1 MPKPEKIQLVN
12 EFVEKIRKAKGF
24 VVTTYIGLDAQQM
37 MEIRRRFKKE
47 GTELKVIKNTLFARA
62 LQQVGYNGELLQRLR
77 GPLAVVF
84 GYDDS
89 VSAPKVV
96 HKLRKDYEVLSLLWG
111 IIDGRLY
118 EAQHLETIA
127 TLPPKEEILAEA
139 VSYILAPF
147 YNFLGLINSVLWE
160 FTAILEAVIEKQG
173 VIAEGEGGSQMEAS
187 TKVQELFEA
196 LKGLT
201 LLELKQLVDLFK
213 EEFGVTAAAP
223 VAVAAAPA
231 AAPTVEAAA
240 PIEEKTEFK
249 VVLKAVGDQKLQ
261 VIKAIREVVPGLGLK
276 EAKDL
281 VESAPSVVREG
292 ISKEEAQKIKE
303 KLEAVGAAVEIE

>member
-1 MPKPEKIQLVN
+1 MPKPEKIHLVN

-24 VVTTYIGLDAQQM
+24 VVTTYIGLDAQQI
-37 MEIRRRFKKE
+37 MELRRRFKKE

-62 LQQVGYNGELLQRLR
+62 LQQVGYNGELLRRLR

-111 IIDGRLY
+111 IIEGRLY
-118 EAQHLETIA
+118 EAQQLETIA
-127 TLPPKEEILAEA
+127 TLPSKDELLAEVA
-139 VSYILAPF
+139 SYILAPI
-147 YNFLGLINSVLWE
+147 YNFVGLFNSVLWE

-173 VIAEGEGGSQMEAS
+173 GIAEGQGGSQMAAS

-231 AAPTVEAAA
+231 AVPAAEAAA
-240 PIEEKTEFK
+240 PVEEKTEFK

-292 ISKEEAQKIKE
+292 VSKEEAQKIKE
-303 KLEAVGAAVEIE
+303 KLEAVGATVEIE